1 MDNSSIN
8 RQFLNSLDSESRLEV
23 LSNISSHY
31 GLSVEEAF
39 EEVTGEDAEHLLD
52 YLTGSLREDA
62 QSLMSRHGLY

>member
-39 EEVTGEDAEHLLD
+39 DEVTGEDAEHLLD